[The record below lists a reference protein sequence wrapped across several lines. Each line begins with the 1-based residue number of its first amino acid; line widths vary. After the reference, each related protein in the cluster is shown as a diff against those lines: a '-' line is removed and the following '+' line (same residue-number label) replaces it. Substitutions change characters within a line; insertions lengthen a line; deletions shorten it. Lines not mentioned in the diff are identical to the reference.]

1 MSCTNRYDVS
11 LVCVYNKADLLEEMR
26 RSAESSGLSIECIFL
41 DNMDSSYSCAADAL
55 NEGVGLATAPVIVT
69 LHQDVEFLEPSSLVD
84 LVRLVSEGALG
95 LYGIVGVDS
104 LCRDRAI
111 MSRIREGEDGS
122 RVYSSLVE
130 DIAEVA
136 TLDECLVA
144 FRRELRD
151 VVRFDSSVCPG
162 WHLYAVDLCLQ
173 ARRLDIPSFAVGIP
187 SWHKSRGSMLH
198 SAPLANCWRENTG
211 EISPRLRRRVHGFPR
226 ASFSIPCTGFIP
238 SRSVC

>member
-95 LYGIVGVDS
+95 LYGIVGSIRFVGTEPSCPASAKARTGLVSIHRLSRTS
-104 LCRDRAI
+104 LR
-111 MSRIREGEDGS
+111 SRRSMNVWSLSAGSYVTSLGLTPPSALDG
-122 RVYSSLVE
+122 
-130 DIAEVA
+130 
-136 TLDECLVA
+136 
-144 FRRELRD
+144 
-151 VVRFDSSVCPG
+151 
-162 WHLYAVDLCLQ
+162 
-173 ARRLDIPSFAVGIP
+173 
-187 SWHKSRGSMLH
+187 
-198 SAPLANCWRENTG
+198 
-211 EISPRLRRRVHGFPR
+211 IS
-226 ASFSIPCTGFIP
+226 TQ
-238 SRSVC
+238 